1 MKKIIFLHHSTGRC
15 IWVGET
21 NELAVRLGRKG
32 TVQRYFDEY
41 NRKNNTEYII
51 TNRAFPGKEPYGWK
65 NYPYDYYNIWVKNA
79 GENGYMGE
87 PSLEML
93 TREYDVII
101 FKHCFPVSR
110 IQEDTGIPD
119 INSEEKRLENYKL
132 QYNAL
137 KRKMH
142 SFPNTKFIVWTP
154 AALLKEKTT
163 PGQAM
168 RTYEFYRWLIDEWG
182 NEDDN
187 VFIWDFYQYET
198 EGGLYLAEEYASG
211 PGDSHPN
218 KKFSERIAPE
228 FSKFIIDVIEDAFVQ
243 KKQLNGNGYK
253 EYISAHSV
261 RDTQKVQ

>member
-1 MKKIIFLHHSTGRC
+1 MRKIIFLHHSTGRC
-15 IWVGET
+15 IWVGDT

-41 NRKNNTEYII
+41 NRKNNTDYVI
-51 TNRAFPGKEPYGWK
+51 TSQPFPKKEMYGWK

-79 GENGYMGE
+79 GENTYLGE
-87 PSLEML
+87 PTLEIL
-93 TREYDVII
+93 TREYDVIV

-110 IQEDTGIPD
+110 ILEDKGMPD

-142 SFPNTKFIVWTP
+142 SFPGTKFIAWTP
-154 AALLKEKTT
+154 AALLKEQTT

-168 RTYEFYRWLIDEWG
+168 RTNEFYRWMLDEWDEPG
-182 NEDDN
+182 DN
-187 VFIWDFYQYET
+187 IFIWDFYKYET
-198 EGGLYLAEEYASG
+198 EGGLYMLEEYVSG

-218 KKFSERIAPE
+218 KAFSERLAPL
-228 FSKFIIDVIEDAFVQ
+228 FSQFIIDVLENAYTER
-243 KKQLNGNGYK
+243 KKLNKDGHK
-253 EYISAHSV
+253 EYFSANTV
-261 RDTQKVQ
+261 GDPQKVK